1 MNNENKRIDLTQFES
16 KQQEFTDYLQHND
29 LPDNNW
35 FIEKYPETCYEFQEH
50 VKEAYG
56 NGALTGG
63 QGDYCCLVFDIGPD
77 KKDAYVT
84 LESEETE
91 PGLVEYYLSIE
102 ESRKEPTHNGRLITR
117 GTLIAELK
125 RCYEEIDRVRS
136 IAEDLHAYIVSDADI
151 SLSIAEKQMD
161 WDDASE

>member
-1 MNNENKRIDLTQFES
+1 MEKRIDLTQFKS

-50 VKEAYG
+50 VKKAYG

-63 QGDYCCLVFDIGPD
+63 QGDYCCLVFDLGPD
-77 KKDAYVT
+77 NKDAYVT

-125 RCYEEIDRVRS
+125 RCYGMIDIAVANLKELYEVTESSEVQS
-136 IAEDLHAYIVSDADI
+136 IANYLEGT
-151 SLSIAEKQMD
+151 
-161 WDDASE
+161 ASE

>member
-1 MNNENKRIDLTQFES
+1 MKNERIDLTQFES

-56 NGALTGG
+56 NGDLTGG

-77 KKDAYVT
+77 NKDAYVT
-84 LESEETE
+84 LKSEETE

-102 ESRKEPTHNGRLITR
+102 ESRKEPTHNGRPITR

-125 RCYEEIDRVRS
+125 RCYEELDVLEELLRTG
-136 IAEDLHAYIVSDADI
+136 L
-151 SLSIAEKQMD
+151 MD
-161 WDDASE
+161 EEIYNQVKASM